1 MPFGVSDINRQIHEK
16 FRFGFLKLTSEPMFR
31 NIPKPLGAERIVY
44 GDKVINLGNHR
55 RYGKR
60 VYPSE
65 GALGYL
71 ANGEIGI
78 AVGWWQTGKNPKTL
92 KVEFSS
98 QQGFTYSFYASDFRE
113 EGDPA
118 LELAYALTVH
128 RAQGSQFRLVI
139 LVLPEGHPIL
149 SPELIY
155 TALTRHQDRVVVMHQ
170 GQRTILKDFAA
181 PQRSETAR
189 RRTNLLY
196 ACEMQ
201 EFPQTKG
208 SVFLQKGLIHRTS
221 KGLAVRSKSE
231 LIIAEALAS
240 VGIAFEY
247 EKPLCLGG
255 STRYPDFTIDDE
267 ISGRTVFWEHL
278 GLIEREDYRRGWEK
292 KAGLVSLTRRL
303 T

>member
-155 TALTRHQDRVVVMHQ
+155 TALTRHQDRVVVMHRSHASRTEDHPEGFCRSPAIRNGTPQ
-170 GQRTILKDFAA
+170 NQPSICLRDARVSTDERKRVSPKRADSPYIQRIGCAFKVGAD
-181 PQRSETAR
+181 
-189 RRTNLLY
+189 Y
-196 ACEMQ
+196 C
-201 EFPQTKG
+201 G
-208 SVFLQKGLIHRTS
+208 S
-221 KGLAVRSKSE
+221 
-231 LIIAEALAS
+231 
-240 VGIAFEY
+240 
-247 EKPLCLGG
+247 
-255 STRYPDFTIDDE
+255 
-267 ISGRTVFWEHL
+267 SG
-278 GLIEREDYRRGWEK
+278 ERWNCF
-292 KAGLVSLTRRL
+292 
-303 T
+303 